1 MMYTPQD
8 CEEKVIEY
16 LQANA
21 ALAELQLP
29 GKGGITRGD
38 LRAAYSDRDVV
49 VDTLSLTDGD
59 VQLAVVNVKCYIK
72 ALKDETAEIVRD
84 QPDIATFDLMVRAI
98 TVALNGNKGQYWKK
112 GNLYISNISNS
123 KFKNPDTR
131 EYFNNIRVSM
141 RMHNTKN

>member
-1 MMYTPQD
+1 MYTPQD
-8 CEEKVIEY
+8 CEEKVISY

-21 ALAELQLP
+21 ALIALQQP
-29 GKGGITRGD
+29 KKGGITRGD
-38 LRAAYSDRDVV
+38 LRAVDSDRDVV

-72 ALKDETAEIVRD
+72 AKKEETADFVRD
-84 QPDIATFDLMVRAI
+84 IPDIEMFDLMVREI
-98 TVALNGNKGQYWKK
+98 TVALNGNKGKYWAK

-123 KFKNPDTR
+123 KLKNADTK